1 MFLYL
6 YLSKTKINLTMKITQ
21 LKSLGWLLLFWYS
34 IQHLFSRFGADTAL
48 IVSVSFMFHE
58 MGHAIGFWVT
68 GRAIEPIKYLPF
80 LGAYVT
86 PIKGMSNKSSEYT
99 ATVLAGPAFGIIFGT
114 ICLIVGVILNQ
125 PGIVTGSKFAILLN
139 GFNLLPIPPL
149 DGGHIIK
156 EFLRRFSE
164 RIQIWF
170 ERIAIGVVLSYF
182 GFTLINLVIN
192 IFRYATSEQGGGIKV
207 PKDTEIIH
215 AVSSGVQFRITDV
228 VIIVFM
234 FVVWEYL
241 QKIGNAYA
249 LQHPVPD
256 TSRSKELDE
265 QYEIYRDHIL
275 LQIDMPISAD
285 EIHKR
290 DTMTEKEL
298 EQFLEQIRTEQDTI
312 KQQIFQEVA
321 EKYQK
326 MRHYVPLT
334 NKQLGYGVLVY
345 LGIILFCIWIL

>member
-1 MFLYL
+1 
-6 YLSKTKINLTMKITQ
+6 MKITQ

-34 IQHLFSRFGADTAL
+34 IQHLFSRFGADAAL
-48 IVSVSFMFHE
+48 IVSISFMFHE
-58 MGHAIGFWVT
+58 MGHAIGFWIT

-80 LGAYVT
+80 LGAYVK
-86 PIKGMSNKSSEYT
+86 PIKGMSNKSSEYLLT
-99 ATVLAGPAFGIIFGT
+99 ILAGPLFGIAFGS
-114 ICLIVGVILNQ
+114 ICVVVGILIAQ
-125 PGIVTGSKFAILLN
+125 PSITLGGKFAILLN

-164 RIQIWF
+164 RVQIWF
-170 ERIAIGVVLSYF
+170 ERIAIGVALSYF

-228 VIIVFM
+228 VIIVVM

-241 QKIGNAYA
+241 QKIGNVYA

-256 TSRSKELDE
+256 TSHSKETDD
-265 QYEIYRDHIL
+265 Q
-275 LQIDMPISAD
+275 
-285 EIHKR
+285 
-290 DTMTEKEL
+290 EKD
-298 EQFLEQIRTEQDTI
+298 Q
-312 KQQIFQEVA
+312 KQST
-321 EKYQK
+321 
-326 MRHYVPLT
+326 YVPLT

-345 LGIILFCIWIL
+345 LGMILFCIWVL